1 MKKVTKTT
9 EAYPDYVFHLI
20 DDRTLVVDNLVVHTS
35 NVYDIIT
42 KRSININIRLENG
55 KWTKRSLAK
64 IVLNLFG
71 IAVNEQAVRILDD
84 NASIG
89 PTFRSIEEAAMNI
102 IKTQGPTFSGKPV
115 GIKAVSKNI
124 TNCLKQPDVYP
135 KAYGYRWQ
143 FVNEREEAY

>member
-9 EAYPDYVFHLI
+9 ETYPDYVFHLI

-42 KRSININIRLENG
+42 KHSLNINIRLVNG

-64 IVLNLFG
+64 IVLDLFG
-71 IAVNEQAVRILDD
+71 VAVNGQAVVRLDD
-84 NASIG
+84 GACTG
-89 PTFRSIEEAAMNI
+89 PAFRSIEEAALNI
-102 IKTQGPTFSGKPV
+102 IKTQAPTFSGKPV

-135 KAYGYRWQ
+135 KAYGYAWR
-143 FVNEREEAY
+143 FVHERKEAY